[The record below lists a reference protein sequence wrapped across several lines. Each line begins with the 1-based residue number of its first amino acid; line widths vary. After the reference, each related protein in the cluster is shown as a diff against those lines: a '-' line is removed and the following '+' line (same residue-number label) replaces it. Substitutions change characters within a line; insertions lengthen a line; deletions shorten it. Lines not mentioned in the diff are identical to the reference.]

1 MPKGKTQKQ
10 HKSGLHSNRIEN
22 YCLVR
27 TNRLPPRYVD
37 LVGASDQAGAAFR
50 SEYNVHYY
58 TYCMPIFRHLLKPI
72 YYSAMLKMKRITT

>member
-22 YCLVR
+22 YCPVR

-37 LVGASDQAGAAFR
+37 LVGASDQKARR
-50 SEYNVHYY
+50 SPPVVNEEN
-58 TYCMPIFRHLLKPI
+58 
-72 YYSAMLKMKRITT
+72 S

>member
-22 YCLVR
+22 YCPVR

-37 LVGASDQAGAAFR
+37 LVGASDQR
-50 SEYNVHYY
+50 PEDH
-58 TYCMPIFRHLLKPI
+58 RLK
-72 YYSAMLKMKRITT
+72 SMKKIHN

>member
-22 YCLVR
+22 YCPVR

-37 LVGASDQAGAAFR
+37 LVGASDPLRR
-50 SEYNVHYY
+50 SLH
-58 TYCMPIFRHLLKPI
+58 
-72 YYSAMLKMKRITT
+72 